1 MSFVQLREYQEEAL
15 KEIVKAL
22 SNGINKQLIVLP
34 TGSGKTILMAA
45 IAKHLNK
52 MTLILAHR
60 EELIQQAFEK
70 FKLYWPE
77 ADIGICKAERDETD
91 HQIVIGSVQSC
102 SKSKRLASLKDS
114 SFDVLLIDEAHHATA
129 ESYQKI
135 INELGF
141 HADQTKLLLGVTA
154 TPNRSDNDSLGETF
168 EKITYSRSIATM
180 IKAGYLSPAIGR
192 KILTNFSLQNIKIQ
206 NGDFSVGDLAEV
218 VNTSERNTFIA
229 EKYKAYASNRKGV
242 AFCVDVAHCKDLAAS
257 FEKVGIT
264 SKAIWGEMPTDERRN
279 VLEDLRSGRI
289 QVAMSCGVLTEGFDE
304 PSISCIAMARPTKSQ
319 SLYIQC
325 IGRGLRLWPGKQ
337 DCLVL
342 DFTDK
347 GHNLDSVMSL
357 SRTIPNTLEIHESST
372 SEREETERTAK
383 VEIIEECDTEFDL
396 LGYAKFIWVPI
407 GDNEWSLMDDNRNEI
422 IMRSSENGYI
432 ADIYINGSK
441 VSIVSNPIPIEY
453 CSGVCEDYA
462 RRHLKIAFAEIK
474 APWMSKQ
481 SVATKSQIEFLQ
493 KNNAFKNEMN
503 KGEASI
509 EIRKIMALKNKQR
522 RQMEN
527 EPITSKQM
535 YALTKFGIETKNM
548 SKFQAM
554 REIAKIKGKRQAC
567 TA

>member
-1 MSFVQLREYQEEAL
+1 MSFIQLREYQEEAL
-15 KEIVKAL
+15 NVIAKAL
-22 SNGINKQLIVLP
+22 SDGISKQLIVLP

-52 MTLILAHR
+52 RTLILAHR
-60 EELIQQAFEK
+60 EELIQQAFEQ

-77 ADIGICKAERDETD
+77 ADIGICKAERDETN
-91 HQIVIGSVQSC
+91 HHIVIGSVQSC

-114 SFDVLLIDEAHHATA
+114 AFDVLLIDEAHHATA

-135 INELGF
+135 IKELGF
-141 HADQTKLLLGVTA
+141 HTDQTKLLLGVTA
-154 TPNRSDNDSLGETF
+154 TPNRSDKDSLGETF
-168 EKITYSRSIATM
+168 EKVTYSRSISTM

-192 KILTNFSLQNIKIQ
+192 KILTNFSLQNIKMQ
-206 NGDFSVGDLAEV
+206 NGDFSICELAEI
-218 VNTSERNTFIA
+218 VNTPERNAFIA
-229 EKYKAYASNRKGV
+229 EKYKAYATDRKGV
-242 AFCVDVAHCKDLAAS
+242 AFCVDVAHCKDLSAS

-264 SKAIWGEMPTDERRN
+264 SKAVWGEMPTEERRN
-279 VLEDLRSGRI
+279 VLEDLKAGRI

-347 GHNLDSVMSL
+347 GHSLDIVMSL
-357 SRTIPNTLEIHESST
+357 SKTMPNTLEIHESPT
-372 SEREETERTAK
+372 GEREKIEKTAK
-383 VEIIEECDTEFDL
+383 IEVIEECDTEFDL
-396 LGYAKFIWVPI
+396 LGCAKFIWVPI
-407 GDNEWSLMDDNRNEI
+407 GDNEWSLMDDDRNEI
-422 IMRSSENGYI
+422 IMRSNENGYI

-441 VSIVSNPIPIEY
+441 TSIVSNPIPIEY

-462 RRHLKIAFAEIK
+462 RRHLKIAFADLK
-474 APWMSKQ
+474 TPWMSKQ
-481 SVATKSQIEFLQ
+481 SAPTKSQIEFLQ
-493 KNNAFKNEMN
+493 KNNAFKNKMN

-509 EIRKIMALKNKQR
+509 EIRKILALKNKQR

-535 YALTKFGIETKNM
+535 YALTQFGIDTKNM
-548 SKFQAM
+548 SKLQAM
-554 REIAKIKGKRQAC
+554 REITRIKGKRQVC

>member
-1 MSFVQLREYQEEAL
+1 MSFIQLREYQEEAL
-15 KEIVKAL
+15 NVIAKAL
-22 SNGINKQLIVLP
+22 SDGISKQLIVLP

-52 MTLILAHR
+52 RTLILAHR

-77 ADIGICKAERDETD
+77 ADIGICKAERDETN
-91 HQIVIGSVQSC
+91 HHIVIGSVQSC

-114 SFDVLLIDEAHHATA
+114 AFDVLLIDEAHHATA

-135 INELGF
+135 IKELGF
-141 HADQTKLLLGVTA
+141 HTDQTKLLLGVTA
-154 TPNRSDNDSLGETF
+154 TPNRSDKDSLGETF
-168 EKITYSRSIATM
+168 EKVTYSRSISTM

-192 KILTNFSLQNIKIQ
+192 KILTNFSLQNIKMQ
-206 NGDFSVGDLAEV
+206 NGDFSICELAEI
-218 VNTSERNTFIA
+218 VNTPERNAFIA
-229 EKYKAYASNRKGV
+229 EKYKAYATDRKGV
-242 AFCVDVAHCKDLAAS
+242 AFCVDVAHCKDLSAS

-264 SKAIWGEMPTDERRN
+264 SKAVWGEMPTEERRN
-279 VLEDLRSGRI
+279 VLEDLKAGRI

-347 GHNLDSVMSL
+347 GHSLDIVMSL
-357 SRTIPNTLEIHESST
+357 SKTMPNTLEIHESPT
-372 SEREETERTAK
+372 GEREKIEKTAK
-383 VEIIEECDTEFDL
+383 IEVIEECDTEFDL
-396 LGYAKFIWVPI
+396 LGCAKFIWVPI
-407 GDNEWSLMDDNRNEI
+407 GDNEWSLMDDDRNEI
-422 IMRSSENGYI
+422 IMRSNENGYI

-441 VSIVSNPIPIEY
+441 TSIVSNPIPIEY

-462 RRHLKIAFAEIK
+462 RRHLKIAFADLK
-474 APWMSKQ
+474 TPWMSKQ
-481 SVATKSQIEFLQ
+481 SAPTKSQIEFLQ
-493 KNNAFKNEMN
+493 KNNAFKNKMN

-509 EIRKIMALKNKQR
+509 EIRKILALKNKQR

-535 YALTKFGIETKNM
+535 YALTQFGIDTKNM
-548 SKFQAM
+548 SKLQAM
-554 REIAKIKGKRQAC
+554 REIIPFIKNNF
-567 TA
+567 

>member
-1 MSFVQLREYQEEAL
+1 MSFIQLREYQEEAL
-15 KEIVKAL
+15 NVIAKAL
-22 SNGINKQLIVLP
+22 SDGISKQLIVLP

-52 MTLILAHR
+52 RTLILAHR

-77 ADIGICKAERDETD
+77 ADIGICKAERDETN
-91 HQIVIGSVQSC
+91 HHIVIGSVQSC

-114 SFDVLLIDEAHHATA
+114 AFDVLLIDEAHHATA

-135 INELGF
+135 IKELGF
-141 HADQTKLLLGVTA
+141 HTDQTKLLLGVTA
-154 TPNRSDNDSLGETF
+154 TPNRSDKDSLGETF
-168 EKITYSRSIATM
+168 EKVTYSRSISTM

-192 KILTNFSLQNIKIQ
+192 KILTNFSLQNIKMQ
-206 NGDFSVGDLAEV
+206 NGDFSICELAEI
-218 VNTSERNTFIA
+218 VNTPERNAFIA
-229 EKYKAYASNRKGV
+229 EKYKAYATDRKGV
-242 AFCVDVAHCKDLAAS
+242 AFCVDVAHCKDLSAS

-264 SKAIWGEMPTDERRN
+264 SKAVWGEMPTEERRN
-279 VLEDLRSGRI
+279 VLEDLKAGRI

-347 GHNLDSVMSL
+347 GHSLDIVMSL
-357 SRTIPNTLEIHESST
+357 SKTMPNTLEIHESPT
-372 SEREETERTAK
+372 GEREKIEKTAK
-383 VEIIEECDTEFDL
+383 IEVIEECDTEFDL
-396 LGYAKFIWVPI
+396 LGCAKFIWVPI
-407 GDNEWSLMDDNRNEI
+407 GDNEWSLMDDDRNEI
-422 IMRSSENGYI
+422 IMRSNENGYL

-441 VSIVSNPIPIEY
+441 TSIVSNPIPIEY

-462 RRHLKIAFAEIK
+462 RRHLKIAFADLK
-474 APWMSKQ
+474 TPWMSKQ
-481 SVATKSQIEFLQ
+481 SAPTKSQIEFLQ
-493 KNNAFKNEMN
+493 KNNAFKNKMN

-509 EIRKIMALKNKQR
+509 EIRKILALKNKQR

-535 YALTKFGIETKNM
+535 YALTQFGIDTKNM
-548 SKFQAM
+548 SKLQAM
-554 REIAKIKGKRQAC
+554 REITRIKGKRQVC

>member
-1 MSFVQLREYQEEAL
+1 MSFIQLREYQEEAL
-15 KEIVKAL
+15 NVIAKAL
-22 SNGINKQLIVLP
+22 SDGISKQLIVLP

-52 MTLILAHR
+52 RTLILAHR

-77 ADIGICKAERDETD
+77 ADIGICKAERDETN
-91 HQIVIGSVQSC
+91 HHIVIGSVQSC

-114 SFDVLLIDEAHHATA
+114 AFDVLLIDEAHHATA

-135 INELGF
+135 IKELGF
-141 HADQTKLLLGVTA
+141 HTDQTKLLLGVTA
-154 TPNRSDNDSLGETF
+154 TPNRSDKDSLGETF
-168 EKITYSRSIATM
+168 EKVTYSRSISTM

-192 KILTNFSLQNIKIQ
+192 KILTNFSLQNIKMQ
-206 NGDFSVGDLAEV
+206 NGDFSICELAEI
-218 VNTSERNTFIA
+218 VNTPERNAFIA
-229 EKYKAYASNRKGV
+229 EKYKAYATDRKGV
-242 AFCVDVAHCKDLAAS
+242 AFCVDVAHCKDLSAS

-264 SKAIWGEMPTDERRN
+264 SKAVWGEMPTEERRN
-279 VLEDLRSGRI
+279 VLEDLKGGRI

-347 GHNLDSVMSL
+347 GHSLDSVMSL
-357 SRTIPNTLEIHESST
+357 SKTMPNTLEIHESPT
-372 SEREETERTAK
+372 GEREKIEKTAK
-383 VEIIEECDTEFDL
+383 IEVIEECDTEFDL
-396 LGYAKFIWVPI
+396 LGCAKFIWVPI
-407 GDNEWSLMDDNRNEI
+407 GDNEWSLMDDDRNEI
-422 IMRSSENGYI
+422 IMRSNENGYI

-441 VSIVSNPIPIEY
+441 TSIVSNPIPIEY

-462 RRHLKIAFAEIK
+462 RRHLKIAFADLK
-474 APWMSKQ
+474 TPWMSKQ
-481 SVATKSQIEFLQ
+481 SAPTKSQIEFLQ
-493 KNNAFKNEMN
+493 KNNAFKNKMN

-509 EIRKIMALKNKQR
+509 EIRKILALKNKQR

-535 YALTKFGIETKNM
+535 YALTQFGIDTKNM
-548 SKFQAM
+548 SKLQAM
-554 REIAKIKGKRQAC
+554 REITRIKGKRQVC

>member
-1 MSFVQLREYQEEAL
+1 MSFIQLREYQEEAL
-15 KEIVKAL
+15 NVIAKAL
-22 SNGINKQLIVLP
+22 SDGISKQLIVLP

-52 MTLILAHR
+52 RTLILAHR
-60 EELIQQAFEK
+60 EEPIQQAFEK

-77 ADIGICKAERDETD
+77 ADIGICKAERDETN
-91 HQIVIGSVQSC
+91 HHIVIGSVQSC

-114 SFDVLLIDEAHHATA
+114 AFDVLLIDEAHHATA

-135 INELGF
+135 IKELGF
-141 HADQTKLLLGVTA
+141 HTDQTKLLLGVTA
-154 TPNRSDNDSLGETF
+154 TPNRSDKDSLGETF
-168 EKITYSRSIATM
+168 EKVTYSRSISTM

-192 KILTNFSLQNIKIQ
+192 KILTNFSLQNIKMQ
-206 NGDFSVGDLAEV
+206 NGDFSICELAEI
-218 VNTSERNTFIA
+218 VNTPERNAFIA
-229 EKYKAYASNRKGV
+229 EKYKAYATDRKGV
-242 AFCVDVAHCKDLAAS
+242 AFCVDVAHCKDLSAS

-264 SKAIWGEMPTDERRN
+264 SKAVWGEMPTEERRN
-279 VLEDLRSGRI
+279 VLEDLKAGRI

-347 GHNLDSVMSL
+347 GHSLDIVMSL
-357 SRTIPNTLEIHESST
+357 SKTMPNTLEIHESPT
-372 SEREETERTAK
+372 GEREKIEKTAK
-383 VEIIEECDTEFDL
+383 IEVIEECDTEFDL
-396 LGYAKFIWVPI
+396 LGCAKFIWVPI
-407 GDNEWSLMDDNRNEI
+407 GDNEWSLMDDDRNEI
-422 IMRSSENGYI
+422 IMRSNENGYI

-441 VSIVSNPIPIEY
+441 TSIVSNPIPIEY

-462 RRHLKIAFAEIK
+462 RRHLKIAFADLK
-474 APWMSKQ
+474 TPWMSKQ
-481 SVATKSQIEFLQ
+481 SAPTKSQIEFLQ
-493 KNNAFKNEMN
+493 KNNAFKNKMN

-509 EIRKIMALKNKQR
+509 EIRKILALKNKQR

-535 YALTKFGIETKNM
+535 YALTQFGIDTKNM
-548 SKFQAM
+548 SKLQAM
-554 REIAKIKGKRQAC
+554 REIIPFIKNNF
-567 TA
+567 

>member
-1 MSFVQLREYQEEAL
+1 MSFIQLREYQEEAL
-15 KEIVKAL
+15 NVIAKAL
-22 SNGINKQLIVLP
+22 SDGISKQLIVLP

-52 MTLILAHR
+52 RTLILAHR

-77 ADIGICKAERDETD
+77 ADIGICKAERDETN
-91 HQIVIGSVQSC
+91 HHIVIGSVQSC

-114 SFDVLLIDEAHHATA
+114 AFDVLLIDEAHHATA

-135 INELGF
+135 IKELGF
-141 HADQTKLLLGVTA
+141 HTDQTKLLLGVTA
-154 TPNRSDNDSLGETF
+154 TPNRSDKDSLGETF
-168 EKITYSRSIATM
+168 EKVTYSRSISTM

-192 KILTNFSLQNIKIQ
+192 KILTNFSLQNIKMQ
-206 NGDFSVGDLAEV
+206 NGDFSICELAEI
-218 VNTSERNTFIA
+218 VNTPERNAFIA
-229 EKYKAYASNRKGV
+229 EKYKAYATDRKGV
-242 AFCVDVAHCKDLAAS
+242 AFCVDVAHCKDLSAS

-264 SKAIWGEMPTDERRN
+264 SKAVWGEMPTEERRN
-279 VLEDLRSGRI
+279 VLEDLKAGRI

-347 GHNLDSVMSL
+347 GHSLDIVMSL
-357 SRTIPNTLEIHESST
+357 SKTMPNTLEIHESPT
-372 SEREETERTAK
+372 GEREKIEKTAK
-383 VEIIEECDTEFDL
+383 IEVIEECDTEFDL
-396 LGYAKFIWVPI
+396 LGCAKFIWVPI
-407 GDNEWSLMDDNRNEI
+407 GDNEWSLMDDDRNEI
-422 IMRSSENGYI
+422 IMRSNENGYI

-441 VSIVSNPIPIEY
+441 TSIVSNPIPIEY

-462 RRHLKIAFAEIK
+462 RRHLKIAFADLTT
-474 APWMSKQ
+474 PWMSKQ
-481 SVATKSQIEFLQ
+481 SAPTKSQIEFLQ
-493 KNNAFKNEMN
+493 KNNAFKNKMN

-509 EIRKIMALKNKQR
+509 EIRKILALKNKQR

-535 YALTKFGIETKNM
+535 YALTQFGIDTKNM
-548 SKFQAM
+548 SKLQAM
-554 REIAKIKGKRQAC
+554 REITRIKGKRQVC

>member
-15 KEIVKAL
+15 NVIAKAL
-22 SNGINKQLIVLP
+22 SDGISKQLIVLP

-52 MTLILAHR
+52 RTLILAHR

-77 ADIGICKAERDETD
+77 ADIGICKAERDETN

-114 SFDVLLIDEAHHATA
+114 AFEVLLIDEAHHATA

-135 INELGF
+135 IKELGF
-141 HADQTKLLLGVTA
+141 HTDQTKFLLGVTA
-154 TPNRSDNDSLGETF
+154 TPNRSDKDSLGETF

-192 KILTNFSLQNIKIQ
+192 KILTNFSLQNIKMQ
-206 NGDFSVGDLAEV
+206 NGDFSIGELAEL
-218 VNTSERNTFIA
+218 VNTPERNAFIA
-229 EKYKAYASNRKGV
+229 EKYKAYAPDRKEV
-242 AFCVDVAHCKDLAAS
+242 AFCVDVAHCKDLSAS
-257 FEKVGIT
+257 FEKFGIT
-264 SKAIWGEMPTDERRN
+264 SKAVWGEMPTEERRN
-279 VLEDLRSGRI
+279 VLEDLKAGRI

-304 PSISCIAMARPTKSQ
+304 PSISCIAMARPTKNQ

-347 GHNLDSVMSL
+347 GHSLDSVMSL
-357 SRTIPNTLEIHESST
+357 SKTMPNTLEIHESPT
-372 SEREETERTAK
+372 GEREKIEKTAK
-383 VEIIEECDTEFDL
+383 IEVVEECDIEFDL
-396 LGYAKFIWVPI
+396 LGCAKFILVPI
-407 GDNEWSLMDDNRNEI
+407 GDNEWSLMDDDRNEI
-422 IMRSSENGYI
+422 IMRSNEKGYI

-441 VSIVSNPIPIEY
+441 TSIVSNPIPIEY

-462 RRHLKIAFAEIK
+462 RRHLKIAFADLK

-481 SVATKSQIEFLQ
+481 SAPTKSQIEFLQ
-493 KNNAFKNEMN
+493 KNNAFKNKMN

-509 EIRKIMALKNKQR
+509 EIRKILALKNKQR

-535 YALTKFGIETKNM
+535 YALTQFGIDTKNM
-548 SKFQAM
+548 SKLQAM
-554 REIAKIKGKRQAC
+554 REITRIKGKRQVC